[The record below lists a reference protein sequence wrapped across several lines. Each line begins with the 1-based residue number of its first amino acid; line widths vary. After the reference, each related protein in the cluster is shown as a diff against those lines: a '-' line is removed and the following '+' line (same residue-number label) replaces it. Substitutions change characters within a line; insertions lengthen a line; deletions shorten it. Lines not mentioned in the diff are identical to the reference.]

1 MSLRRIFP
9 RKGGFSLVE
18 VALAIAIIGFSLLAV
33 VGLLPLLMKTERESG
48 FNSLL
53 PRMMS
58 MAVGELRFRPYPS
71 SLSQTVEFRFTEAGT
86 VAAEDEQALYVCKVS
101 FSPIPVPTSASAARG
116 GIPDVG
122 TDACLA
128 TLKWTFNLEPER
140 APRIIHVSLAK
151 EK

>member
-1 MSLRRIFP
+1 MRLRTVLS

-33 VGLLPLLMKTERESG
+33 VGLLPPLMKTERDSG

-53 PRMMS
+53 PRMVSVAM
-58 MAVGELRFRPYPS
+58 GELRSRTYPA
-71 SLSQTVEFRFTEAGT
+71 SLSETVEYRFNESGT
-86 VAAEDEQALYVCKVS
+86 VAAEDEQTLYLCQVT
-101 FSPIPVPTSASAARG
+101 FTQIPAPTSTSAAKG

-128 TLKWTFNLEPER
+128 TLKWTFNLEPGR
-140 APRIIHVSLAK
+140 APQIIHVSLAK

>member
-1 MSLRRIFP
+1 MRLRRILS
-9 RKGGFSLVE
+9 RKGAFSLVE

-33 VGLLPLLMKTERESG
+33 VGLLPLLMKTERDSG

-58 MAVGELRFRPYPS
+58 VAVGELRSRTYPS
-71 SLSQTVEFRFTEAGT
+71 ALSETVEFRFNESGT
-86 VAAEDEQALYVCKVS
+86 VAAEDELALYVCKVS
-101 FSPIPVPTSASAARG
+101 FSQIPVPTSTSAVKG

-122 TDACLA
+122 ADACLA

-140 APRIIHVSLAK
+140 VPQIIHVSLAK

>member
-1 MSLRRIFP
+1 MKCLPTTGRRN
-9 RKGGFSLVE
+9 GFSLVE

-33 VGLLPLLMKTERESG
+33 VGLLPPLMKTERDSG

-53 PRMMS
+53 PRMVS
-58 MAVGELRFRPYPS
+58 VAVGELRSRTFPS
-71 SLSQTVEFRFTEAGT
+71 SLTETVEFRFNESGT
-86 VAAEDEQALYVCKVS
+86 VAAGDEQALYLCHVT
-101 FSPIPVPTSASAARG
+101 FSQIPTPTSTAAAKG

-128 TLKWTFNLEPER
+128 TLKWTFNLEPGR
-140 APRIIHVSLAK
+140 APQIIHVSLAK